1 MVHHQRERLE
11 NSAVHCLAT
20 GPREANASRTAAQR
34 ESAPQGMVHHA
45 QAFPSHITQK
55 KTRKFI
61 ACRSYFMVHHQRERL
76 ENSAVHCF

>member
-61 ACRSYFMVHHQRERL
+61 ACRSYFLVHHQRERS